1 MITIKTSVILNK
13 MIPLFKSHYSLG
25 RSILTLENKEEA
37 DDYPDSI
44 IQIAK
49 QNNLKEIFL
58 VEDNMSSFLEAYT
71 NAKLNNI
78 KLNYGLRVSI
88 TESINDKNDES
99 RQKTSKIIIFFRNKK
114 GHELLTKLFSI
125 AAKSGFY
132 YEPRL
137 DYETLSKNWTDD
149 LILAIPF
156 YDSFIFNNTLRNSIC
171 IPQFNFTKPIVF
183 IEDNDLPF
191 DIIVKNKME
200 KYAKENNLELYKVK
214 SIYYNKRK
222 DFKTYLTF
230 RCINNRSILN
240 KPELEHM
247 SSNEF
252 SFESYLGTK

>member
-1 MITIKTSVILNK
+1 

-25 RSILTLENKEEA
+25 RSILTLEDKGEA
-37 DDYPDSI
+37 DEYPDSI

-49 QNNLKEIFL
+49 ENKLKEISI

-71 NAKLNNI
+71 NTKNNNI

-88 TESINDKNDES
+88 TESMSDKSDDS
-99 RQKTSKIIIFFRNKK
+99 RQKTSKVIIFFKNKN
-114 GHELLTKLFSI
+114 GHQLLTKLFSI
-125 AAKSGFY
+125 AAKTGFY

-137 DYETLSKNWTDD
+137 DYETLSKNWSDD

-156 YDSFIFNNTLRNSIC
+156 YDSFIFNNTLRNFIC
-171 IPQFNFTKPIVF
+171 IPQFNFTKPIIF

-191 DIIVKNKME
+191 DLIIKNKMQ
-200 KYAKENNLELYKVK
+200 KYAQENSLEIYKVK

-252 SFESYLGTK
+252 SFESYLGAK

>member
-1 MITIKTSVILNK
+1 

-25 RSILTLENKEEA
+25 RSILTLEDKNDA

-49 QNNLKEIFL
+49 QNNLKEISL

-71 NAKLNNI
+71 NTKLNNI
-78 KLNYGLRVSI
+78 KLNYGLRVSV
-88 TESINDKNDES
+88 TESINDKSEES
-99 RQKTSKIIIFFRNKK
+99 KQKTSKIIIFFRNKK
-114 GHELLTKLFSI
+114 GHEILTKLFSL
-125 AAKSGFY
+125 AAKDGFY

-137 DYETLSKNWTDD
+137 DYEILSKNWTDD

-171 IPQFNFTKPIVF
+171 IPQFNFTKPIAF

-191 DIIVKNKME
+191 DFIVKNKILNF
-200 KYAKENNLELYKVK
+200 AKENKLEMFNTK
-214 SIYYNKRK
+214 SIYYNHTK

-230 RCINNRSILN
+230 RCINNRSVLN
-240 KPELEHM
+240 KPEIEHM
-247 SSNEF
+247 SSNQF
-252 SFESYLGTK
+252 CFESYLGAK

>member
-1 MITIKTSVILNK
+1 

-25 RSILTLENKEEA
+25 RSILTLENKDEA

-58 VEDNMSSFLEAYT
+58 IEDNMSSFLEAYT
-71 NAKLNNI
+71 NTKLNNI

-88 TESINDKNDES
+88 TESINDKSDES
-99 RQKTSKIIIFFRNKK
+99 RQKTSKIIIFFKNKK

-125 AAKSGFY
+125 AAKTGFY

-137 DYETLSKNWTDD
+137 DYETLNKNWTDD
-149 LILAIPF
+149 LILAVPF

-183 IEDNDLPF
+183 IENNDLPF
-191 DIIVKNKME
+191 DVIVKDKME
-200 KYAKENNLELYKVK
+200 RYAKENDLELYKVK
-214 SIYYNKRK
+214 SVYYNKRK
-222 DFKTYLTF
+222 NFKTYLTF

-252 SFESYLGTK
+252 CFESYLGAK

>member
-1 MITIKTSVILNK
+1 

-25 RSILTLENKEEA
+25 RSILTLEDKQEQ

-49 QNNLKEIFL
+49 QNNLKEIYL

-71 NAKLNNI
+71 NCRANNI
-78 KLNYGLRVSI
+78 KLNYGLRISI
-88 TESINDKNDES
+88 TESINDKTEES
-99 RQKTSKIIIFFRNKK
+99 RQKTSKIIIFPKNKS
-114 GHELLTKLFSI
+114 GYESLTKLFSV
-125 AAKSGFY
+125 AAKTGFY

-137 DYETLSKNWTDD
+137 DYQTLKDNFSED
-149 LILAIPF
+149 LVVCIPF

-171 IPQFNFTKPIVF
+171 IPQFEFTKLIFF

-191 DIIVKNKME
+191 DIIIKNKIE
-200 KYAKENNLELYKVK
+200 NYIKENNSECYNTK

-252 SFESYLGTK
+252 CFESWLSK

>member
-1 MITIKTSVILNK
+1 

-25 RSILTLENKEEA
+25 RSILTLENKDEA

-49 QNNLKEIFL
+49 DNKLKEITL

-71 NAKLNNI
+71 NTKLNNI

-88 TESINDKNDES
+88 TESINDRTEES

-137 DYETLSKNWTDD
+137 DYDILNKNWTED

-171 IPQFNFTKPIVF
+171 IPQLNFTKPIIF

-191 DIIVKNKME
+191 DSIVKDKIKNF
-200 KYAKENNLELYKVK
+200 AKENNLELYKAK
-214 SIYYNKRK
+214 SIYYNKRN

-252 SFESYLGTK
+252 SFESYLGAK

>member
-1 MITIKTSVILNK
+1 

-25 RSILTLENKEEA
+25 RSILTLEDKNEQ

-49 QNNLKEIFL
+49 ENKLKEIYL

-71 NAKLNNI
+71 NTKNNNI
-78 KLNYGLRVSI
+78 KLNYGLRLSI
-88 TESINDKNDES
+88 TESMNDKSDES

-114 GHELLTKLFSI
+114 GHEILTKLFST

-137 DYETLSKNWTDD
+137 DYETLNKNWTDD
-149 LILAIPF
+149 LIIAIPF
-156 YDSFIFNNTLRNSIC
+156 YDSFIFNNTLRNFIC
-171 IPQFNFTKPIVF
+171 VPQFNFTKPIVF
-183 IEDNDLPF
+183 IENNDLPF
-191 DIIVKNKME
+191 EKLIANKMQ
-200 KYAKENNLELYKVK
+200 KYVNENNLELYKTK
-214 SIYYNKRK
+214 SIYYNNKK
-222 DFKTYLTF
+222 DFKAYLTF

-252 SFESYLGTK
+252 CFESYLENK

>member
-1 MITIKTSVILNK
+1 

-25 RSILTLENKEEA
+25 RSILTLEDKNEA
-37 DDYPDSI
+37 DDYTDSI

-49 QNNLKEIFL
+49 ENKLKELFL

-71 NAKLNNI
+71 NTKNNNI
-78 KLNYGLRVSI
+78 KLNYGLRVTV
-88 TESINDKNDES
+88 TESINDKTDES
-99 RQKTSKIIIFFRNKK
+99 RQKNSKVVIFFRNKQ
-114 GHELLTKLFSI
+114 GHELLTKLFST
-125 AAKSGFY
+125 AAKAGFY

-137 DYETLSKNWTDD
+137 DYETISKNWSDD
-149 LILAIPF
+149 LLLCIPF

-191 DIIVKNKME
+191 DYIIKDKME
-200 KYAKENNLELYKVK
+200 KFAQENKLELFKTK
-214 SIYYNKRK
+214 SIYYNNKK

-240 KPELEHM
+240 KPELDHM

-252 SFESYLGTK
+252 SFESYLKVK